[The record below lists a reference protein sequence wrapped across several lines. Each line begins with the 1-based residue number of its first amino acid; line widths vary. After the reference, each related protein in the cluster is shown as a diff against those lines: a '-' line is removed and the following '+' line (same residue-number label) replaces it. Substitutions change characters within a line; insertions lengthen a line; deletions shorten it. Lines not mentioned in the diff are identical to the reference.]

1 MENDNKNLKQNDFN
15 EKDNSHASIPEI
27 NQIPP
32 IPGQETYQD
41 QNPNRGFDPNSN
53 NHSNQYT
60 ANQQTEFPQQNQQQF
75 NQQQSYQAQNNYQQ
89 PNHAHQNNF
98 KINIPNS
105 AGVLTLGILS
115 ILSLCCC
122 GPFLG
127 PILAIIALILAGK
140 AKKAYAANP
149 SLYKQSSLGNLNAGR
164 ICAIIGLALG
174 AILLIY
180 FIIMYSIN
188 PDNMN
193 EINQAFD
200 EAWNEMGY

>member
-1 MENDNKNLKQNDFN
+1 MQNEDKSNQQSEFDKKN
-15 EKDNSHASIPEI
+15 NSHTEFPNI

-41 QNPNRGFDPNSN
+41 QNASRGFNQSN
-53 NHSNQYT
+53 YSQDQANNNNQAPQAGFT
-60 ANQQTEFPQQNQQQF
+60 QENNQQNSF
-75 NQQQSYQAQNNYQQ
+75 QQ
-89 PNHAHQNNF
+89 PNYANQNNF

-105 AGVLTLGILS
+105 GGVLTLGILS

-140 AKKAYAANP
+140 AKKAYEENP
-149 SLYKQSSLGNLNAGR
+149 NLYKHSSLGNLNAGR
-164 ICAIIGLALG
+164 ICAIIGLVIGGL
-174 AILLIY
+174 LLIY
-180 FIIMYSIN
+180 FIIMYSFN

>member
-1 MENDNKNLKQNDFN
+1 MQNDNNNNQQNSF
-15 EKDNSHASIPEI
+15 EQKINSHSEIPEI

-32 IPGQETYQD
+32 IPGQENFQD
-41 QNPNRGFDPNSN
+41 KNTNRGFTQDNSSQAQPDFN
-53 NHSNQYT
+53 NQNPQAGYT
-60 ANQQTEFPQQNQQQF
+60 QPNQQQF
-75 NQQQSYQAQNNYQQ
+75 YQQQ
-89 PNHAHQNNF
+89 PNYTNQNNF
-98 KINIPNS
+98 KVNIPNS
-105 AGVLTLGILS
+105 GGVLTLGILS

-127 PILAIIALILAGK
+127 PILAIIALALAAK
-140 AKKAYAANP
+140 AKKAYIESPN
-149 SLYKQSSLGNLNAGR
+149 LYKQSSLGNLNAGR
-164 ICAIIGLALG
+164 ICAIIGLVLG

-180 FIIMYSIN
+180 FIVMYSVN

>member
-1 MENDNKNLKQNDFN
+1 MQNDNNNQQNGFDQ
-15 EKDNSHASIPEI
+15 KPNSHSEIPEI

-32 IPGQETYQD
+32 IPGQENFQD
-41 QNPNRGFDPNSN
+41 KNTNRGFTEEKTSQAQPNSY
-53 NHSNQYT
+53 NQ
-60 ANQQTEFPQQNQQQF
+60 NPQAGFSQPNQQQF
-75 NQQQSYQAQNNYQQ
+75 YQQQPSYANK
-89 PNHAHQNNF
+89 NNF

-140 AKKAYAANP
+140 AKKAYTENP
-149 SLYKQSSLGNLNAGR
+149 NLYKHSSLGNLNAGR
-164 ICAIIGLALG
+164 ICAIIGLVLG

>member
-1 MENDNKNLKQNDFN
+1 MQNDNNNQQNGFDQ
-15 EKDNSHASIPEI
+15 KPNSHSDIPEI

-32 IPGQETYQD
+32 IPGQETYQN
-41 QNPNRGFDPNSN
+41 QNPNRGFDQNSN
-53 NHSNQYT
+53 NLSNQYT
-60 ANQQTEFPQQNQQQF
+60 ANQQTEFSQQNQQQF
-75 NQQQSYQAQNNYQQ
+75 NQQQTYQAQNHFQQ

-140 AKKAYAANP
+140 AKKAYAESP
-149 SLYKQSSLGNLNAGR
+149 DLYKHSSLGNLNAGR

-174 AILLIY
+174 ALLLIY
-180 FIIMYSIN
+180 FIVMYSIN

>member
-1 MENDNKNLKQNDFN
+1 MQNDNNNQQNGFDQ
-15 EKDNSHASIPEI
+15 KTNSHSDIPEI

-32 IPGQETYQD
+32 IPGQETYQN
-41 QNPNRGFDPNSN
+41 QNPNRGFDQNSN
-53 NHSNQYT
+53 NLSNQYT
-60 ANQQTEFPQQNQQQF
+60 ANQQTEFSQPNQQQF
-75 NQQQSYQAQNNYQQ
+75 YQQQPSYAN
-89 PNHAHQNNF
+89 QNNF

-140 AKKAYAANP
+140 AKKAYTENP
-149 SLYKQSSLGNLNAGR
+149 NLYKHSSLGNLNAGR
-164 ICAIIGLALG
+164 ICAIIGLVLG